1 MKTTSLLS
9 DKNIPVEDRLIFA
22 LDYPSIEDAMAIVET
37 LGDSV
42 TFYKVGL
49 ELFMTG
55 GGFDLV
61 KWLTE
66 RDKKVFVD
74 LKFFDVPQTVQSAVR
89 ALSKHGAEFA
99 TVHGN
104 DSIMEAAA
112 KDKGDMKILAVT
124 VLTSLDEGDMKDL
137 GFKADVK
144 DIVLSRAKRALKLG
158 CDGVVSSGLEV
169 SELRQQL
176 GEKFIFVTPGIRPVK
191 NTDDQKRT
199 VSVEEAFHN
208 GADYI
213 VVGRPIK
220 DHADPKQA
228 AVDIQEKIRK
238 VFSA

>member
-22 LDYPSIEDAMAIVET
+22 LDYPSVEDAMAIVET

>member
-1 MKTTSLLS
+1 MTDT
-9 DKNIPVEDRLIFA
+9 DRLIFA
-22 LDYPSIEDAMAIVET
+22 LDVPEVEQAQALVERLDDT
-37 LGDSV
+37 VS
-42 TFYKVGL
+42 FYKIGL
-49 ELFMTG
+49 ELMMTG
-55 GGFDLV
+55 GYFELID
-61 KWLTE
+61 WLLA
-66 RDKKVFVD
+66 RDKKVFAD
-74 LKFFDVPQTVQSAVR
+74 LKFFDVPQSVQSAVR

-191 NTDDQKRT
+191 NTDDQKPT